1 MQNVKYHLLNTIAV
15 FTFSYLTAIT
25 INQFLKFSFSP
36 SYNNIITNPR
46 IFNKTQKAKN
56 FDEYTAIL
64 ESGFFKIA
72 DDSHV
77 PNNVKSTLSSPENI
91 TDLIL
96 LGTITGP
103 SSIARAL
110 IKKKSEREPKIFKL
124 WSNVYGYRL
133 VRIKNTKAYLKSGG
147 DIKMLDMFAHVER
160 TSRRSS
166 PARRTSPS
174 SQLVKRTISR
184 SEIKQKV
191 LNNVDNALRGIR
203 AGPYRVDGAIKGFKL
218 FRIKPY
224 NILYKFGARPGDILK
239 RINGHSVDSTQK
251 LVKVW
256 ESVKNDSRVTVDIE
270 RGGKLVTFDFTI
282 SE

>member
-36 SYNNIITNPR
+36 SYNNTITKTHV
-46 IFNKTQKAKN
+46 FNSPQRSKN

-64 ESGFFKIA
+64 ESGFFKVA
-72 DDSHV
+72 DDLHSR
-77 PNNVKSTLSSPENI
+77 NNDKSMLSSPENI

-110 IKKKSEREPKIFKL
+110 IKKKSEREPKIFKM

-133 VRIKNTKAYLKSGG
+133 VRISNTKAYLKSGS
-147 DIKMLDMFAHVER
+147 DIKLLDMFAPVER
-160 TSRRSS
+160 SSESRSL
-166 PARRTSPS
+166 ARRTSPS
-174 SQLVKRTISR
+174 SQLVKKSISR
-184 SEIKQKV
+184 AEIQQKV
-191 LNNVDNALRGIR
+191 LNNVDNALKGIR
-203 AGPYRVDGAIKGFKL
+203 AGPYREDGVIKGFKL

-224 NILYKFGARPGDILK
+224 NILYKFGARPGDVIK

-256 ESVKNDSRVTVDIE
+256 ESVKGDSRLTVDIE
-270 RGGKLVTFDFTI
+270 RGGKLVTFDLTI